1 MHAKPLTDLSSK
13 RTPERVTLDPVAR
26 RALQTLKDLLCK
38 ATIEPLFIIDPSKP
52 FSLYMDSCDYA
63 VGAILT
69 QGRDSDHAEPARQD
83 YPVAFTSAK
92 LTETQQRWA
101 IIEKEAY
108 SALWRLQ
115 KFKHWLFGTVS
126 TLYSDHNPI
135 TFLTDST
142 PKSSKLV
149 RWSLALAEF
158 NVVFCYRRGI
168 ENEAADCMS
177 RMVYSFKKL

>member
-1 MHAKPLTDLSSK
+1 MPYGL
-13 RTPERVTLDPVAR
+13 E
-26 RALQTLKDLLCK
+26 
-38 ATIEPLFIIDPSKP
+38 
-52 FSLYMDSCDYA
+52 
-63 VGAILT
+63 
-69 QGRDSDHAEPARQD
+69 
-83 YPVAFTSAK
+83 
-92 LTETQQRWA
+92 
-101 IIEKEAY
+101 
-108 SALWRLQ
+108 
-115 KFKHWLFGTVS
+115 HWLFGTVV

-177 RMVYSFKKL
+177 RMAYSLKN